1 MLDLLLSDALLITY
15 PLLPVSILVF
25 WDSRVDRMS
34 TTSDVGE
41 MKLTFLDLLS
51 LPSLEICPFDLCRSS
66 LCCQLGS
73 DSRSAQ
79 GPGHHQGAAAVL
91 VSPNLATTFS
101 SHTWAKEKRKSR
113 VWWERRSRRLVS
125 WKERR
130 HKKWKQEEGGEW
142 FDQCCNRRRSLHL
155 TAAPSAKAPCSHYHA
170 TTQGQFLQLH
180 MHWYFRKTV

>member
-1 MLDLLLSDALLITY
+1 
-15 PLLPVSILVF
+15 
-25 WDSRVDRMS
+25 MS

-101 SHTWAKEKRKSR
+101 SHTWAKEKRKTEYG
-113 VWWERRSRRLVS
+113 ER
-125 WKERR
+125 
-130 HKKWKQEEGGEW
+130 EGAGGW
-142 FDQCCNRRRSLHL
+142 
-155 TAAPSAKAPCSHYHA
+155 
-170 TTQGQFLQLH
+170 
-180 MHWYFRKTV
+180 